1 MSNTNI
7 GRRSFG
13 TLALV
18 AAGGL
23 VVGSRHALAQDTEKG
38 QEKGQDTEKPD
49 LGVDPSL
56 LIAEPHTCKGLNTC
70 KGEGKGKHDCAGQGS
85 CSAVTKHD
93 CAGTNECKGTG
104 GCGGYPG
111 QNTCKGKG
119 ECAVPLKAETSKL
132 ARKQFEQLMKAAGK
146 KVGPMPA
153 K

>member
-13 TLALV
+13 SLALV

-23 VVGSRHALAQDTEKG
+23 VVGSREAMAQG
-38 QEKGQDTEKPD
+38 AAKPD

-56 LIAEPHTCKGLNTC
+56 LLAEPHTCKGLNTC
-70 KGEGKGKHDCAGQGS
+70 KGEGKGKHECAGQGS
-85 CSAVTKHD
+85 CSAVAKHD
-93 CAGTNECKGTG
+93 CAGLNECKGTG

-153 K
+153 